1 VQYILSQFNDI
12 ILLPTFITAQIKCE
26 TDDDCPEVEIYD
38 LRQQPRNL
46 QPSIFKCIDNLC
58 SVVAV
63 E

>member
-1 VQYILSQFNDI
+1 ML
-12 ILLPTFITAQIKCE
+12 TAQTKCE

-58 SVVAV
+58 AVVAM

>member
-1 VQYILSQFNDI
+1 M
-12 ILLPTFITAQIKCE
+12 KCE

-58 SVVAV
+58 AVVAV
-63 E
+63 EWVLAPKIDSTPNLSKLI